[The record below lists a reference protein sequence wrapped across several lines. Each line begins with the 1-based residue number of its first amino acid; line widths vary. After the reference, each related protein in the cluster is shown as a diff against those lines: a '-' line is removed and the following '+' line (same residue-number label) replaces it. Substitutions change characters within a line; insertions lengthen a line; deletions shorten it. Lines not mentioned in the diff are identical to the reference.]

1 MRYLP
6 ILIVLLLAAC
16 SPAEQEVLTTS
27 VDVAESQLPS
37 LLTNVDALTDDAV
50 PVDELIALAAATP
63 MDDELEQRF
72 TVTYQGA
79 QQEVQVHV
87 WREQVDWVH
96 LYFSSTSKDLI
107 TAIEATISG
116 YAFDDDG

>member
-50 PVDELIALAAATP
+50 PVGELIALAAATP
-63 MDDELEQRF
+63 MDDELERRF
-72 TVTYQGA
+72 SVTYQGA